1 MKHSSFATLCLVA
14 ILSLLSLTSL
24 SAQQNL
30 WQKRSVISPEIGADR
45 TVTLRLYAPAASQV
59 MLYGDFM
66 QGCKSGSMAMTRTE
80 DGVWE
85 YRTEP
90 LESELYYYWFQVDG
104 IDHVTDPS
112 NSYVMRDV
120 GSQMNYFVIP
130 GERGDLY
137 SAQDVK
143 HGTVARVWGEVND
156 GRERRMTIYTP
167 ADYEG
172 SKRRYPVLYL
182 LHGMG
187 GDEEAWIATG
197 RVAEI
202 MDNLIASGKAEPMI
216 VVMTNGCT
224 KHVAA
229 PGFSHEGMWTP
240 YMSGSMDGS
249 FEAMFPS
256 IVEWVDSNYR
266 TIRKAQSRAIAGL
279 SMGGFHS
286 MQISKEY
293 PEMFDYVGLFSAA
306 IFRGKEGVATYE
318 NLEPKLE
325 RQFSGSLKLYWIA
338 IGSEDFLY
346 DENVKYRELLDEKGY
361 KYEYRESGDGHIWR
375 NWRIYIAE
383 FVQKLFK

>member
-104 IDHVTDPS
+104 IDHVADPS

>member
-24 SAQQNL
+24 LAQQNL

-104 IDHVTDPS
+104 IDHVADPS

>member
-24 SAQQNL
+24 SAQHNL

-104 IDHVTDPS
+104 IDHVADPS

-325 RQFSGSLKLYWIA
+325 RQFSGSMKLYWIA